1 MSSTNRAQLLNA
13 CIIRVCN
20 CTQTYIKQTSTSICV
35 FMFVYVCTY
44 RAVWQFIWL
53 MAARFYLLY
62 TTRMCC
68 IYIYSTEIIFF
79 LNALKIDTHT
89 LCLYF
94 SSAHIQNE
102 TYLNIQISPFF
113 CRRDPTCNDII
124 EKIIKMMK
132 IFSVYTHWHINN
144 IIKYYLYVSRGL
156 NLELE
161 FGKFKILICAW
172 YARSTKL
179 KKVDMYSFFF
189 IHFFIQKLCYRFE
202 SRIVF
207 ARN

>member
-1 MSSTNRAQLLNA
+1 MHTCLASNYTYNLWKSYSKEMSSTNHAQLLNA

-62 TTRMCC
+62 IYYSHVLC
-68 IYIYSTEIIFF
+68 IYIQ
-79 LNALKIDTHT
+79 LK
-89 LCLYF
+89 LYF
-94 SSAHIQNE
+94 FKCIKDRYTHSLSIFLERA
-102 TYLNIQISPFF
+102 YSKWNISQYTNLPLF

-144 IIKYYLYVSRGL
+144 IIQYYLY
-156 NLELE
+156 
-161 FGKFKILICAW
+161 A
-172 YARSTKL
+172 
-179 KKVDMYSFFF
+179 
-189 IHFFIQKLCYRFE
+189 
-202 SRIVF
+202 
-207 ARN
+207 